1 MPVVKTLVTPLD
13 WGLGHATRSV
23 PLIEQELALGHEVHL
38 ASNGRALAFL
48 RQTFPDLPCHELP
61 DYAVT
66 YPKANLYWPM
76 LRQLPKVFLAIM
88 REYRVVQALH
98 QQFHFD
104 RVISDQRF
112 GCYIPGIFN
121 AFVSHQI
128 HLPARHW
135 FGGRSVQWVNAF
147 WIRTYFQES
156 WIPDWE
162 EYPGLAG
169 DLSHPPLPGVKTLY
183 LGPLSRL
190 HKVEAP
196 IQYRIAFVLSGPEPQ
211 RSIWE
216 AEIREQVRA
225 FPQEHFFL
233 LQGKPE
239 IPFTQV
245 QENNLTIAP
254 HLDTAGLSLLFAQ
267 SGLIVCRSG
276 YSTLMDLA
284 VTGRPAWL
292 VPTPGQPEQEY
303 LARKLGAQ
311 EGYPWSEQEDLELGR
326 VLDYLPTGFVS

>member
-1 MPVVKTLVTPLD
+1 MSAVKTLVTPLD

-23 PLIEQELALGHEVHL
+23 PLIQKQLEQGHEVHL
-38 ASNGRALAFL
+38 ASSGRALAFL
-48 RQTFPDLPCHELP
+48 KVTFPDLPCHQLP
-61 DYAVT
+61 DYAIS

-76 LRQLPKVFLAIM
+76 VRQLPKIIVTIA
-88 REYRVVQALH
+88 REQRVVRQL
-98 QQFHFD
+98 QQKIGFQQ
-104 RVISDQRF
+104 VISDQRY
-112 GCYIPGIFN
+112 GCYIPGAFN
-121 AFVSHQI
+121 AFVTHQL
-128 HLPARHW
+128 HLPLQDW
-135 FGGRSVQWVNAF
+135 FGGSGGQWMHETL
-147 WIRTYFQES
+147 IRKRFQEC
-156 WIPDWE
+156 WVPDWE
-162 EYPGLAG
+162 EAPGLAG
-169 DLSHPPLPGVKTLY
+169 DLSHPPFTGIKTRY

-190 HKVEAP
+190 HKMEAP

-225 FPQEHFFL
+225 FPEEHFFL

-239 IPFTQV
+239 VPFF
-245 QENNLTIAP
+245 QEQEGNLTAAP

-303 LARKLGAQ
+303 LARKLGA
-311 EGYPWSEQEDLELGR
+311 EGQFPWSKQEDFELAKCLNG
-326 VLDYLPTGFVS
+326 L

>member
-1 MPVVKTLVTPLD
+1 MSPVKTLITPLD
-13 WGLGHATRSV
+13 WGLGHATRCV

-66 YPKANLYWPM
+66 YPKANLYWPL

-98 QQFHFD
+98 RKYHFD
-104 RVISDQRF
+104 KVISDQRF
-112 GCYIPGIFN
+112 GCFVPGIFN
-121 AFVSHQI
+121 AFISHQI

-135 FGGRSVQWVNAF
+135 IGGRTVQAINEF
-147 WIRTYFQES
+147 WIRNYFQES

-162 EYPGLAG
+162 AYPGLAG
-169 DLSHPPLPGVKTLY
+169 DLSHPPLVGVKTRY

-190 HKVEAP
+190 KKVEAP
-196 IQYRIAFVLSGPEPQ
+196 LRYRIAFVLSGPEPQ

-216 AEIREQVRA
+216 AEIREQVKA
-225 FPQEHFFL
+225 FPEESFFM

-239 IPFTQV
+239 VPFFEA
-245 QENNLTIAP
+245 QEGNLLVSP
-254 HLDTAGLSLLFAQ
+254 HLDTERLSLLFAQ
-267 SGLIVCRSG
+267 SALIVCRSG

-284 VTGRPAWL
+284 YTERPAYL

-303 LARKLGAQ
+303 LARILGAQ
-311 EGYPWSEQEDLELGR
+311 GKYNWGRQEDLKLEKILSS
-326 VLDYLPTGFVS
+326 VPI

>member
-1 MPVVKTLVTPLD
+1 MSAVKTLVTPLD

-23 PLIEQELALGHEVHL
+23 PLIEQELAMGHEVHL

-76 LRQLPKVFLAIM
+76 LRQMPKIFQAIM

-128 HLPARHW
+128 HLPAKHW

-162 EYPGLAG
+162 DYPGLAG
-169 DLSHPPLPGVKTLY
+169 DLSHPPLPGVKT
-183 LGPLSRL
+183 
-190 HKVEAP
+190 
-196 IQYRIAFVLSGPEPQ
+196 
-211 RSIWE
+211 RS
-216 AEIREQVRA
+216 
-225 FPQEHFFL
+225 
-233 LQGKPE
+233 
-239 IPFTQV
+239 
-245 QENNLTIAP
+245 
-254 HLDTAGLSLLFAQ
+254 
-267 SGLIVCRSG
+267 
-276 YSTLMDLA
+276 
-284 VTGRPAWL
+284 
-292 VPTPGQPEQEY
+292 
-303 LARKLGAQ
+303 
-311 EGYPWSEQEDLELGR
+311 
-326 VLDYLPTGFVS
+326 

>member
-1 MPVVKTLVTPLD
+1 MSPVKTLITPLD
-13 WGLGHATRSV
+13 WGLGHATRCV

-48 RQTFPDLPCHELP
+48 RQTFPTLPCHELP

-66 YPKANLYWPM
+66 YPKANLYWPI

-98 QQFHFD
+98 QQYRFD
-104 RVISDQRF
+104 KVISDQRF
-112 GCYIPGIFN
+112 GCYVPGIFN
-121 AFVSHQI
+121 AFISHQI

-135 FGGRSVQWVNAF
+135 FGGRTVQAINEF
-147 WIRTYFQES
+147 WIRNYFQES

-169 DLSHPPLPGVKTLY
+169 DLSHPPLVGVKTRY

-190 HKVEAP
+190 KKVEAP
-196 IQYRIAFVLSGPEPQ
+196 VRYHIAFVLSGPEPQ

-216 AEIREQVRA
+216 AEIREQVKA
-225 FPQEHFFL
+225 FPEESFFM

-239 IPFTQV
+239 VPFFEA
-245 QENNLTIAP
+245 QEGNLLVSP
-254 HLDTAGLSLLFAQ
+254 HLDSDQLSLLFAQ
-267 SGLIVCRSG
+267 SALIVCRSG

-284 VTGRPAWL
+284 YTERPAYL

-303 LARKLGAQ
+303 LARMLGVQGKYAWGKQ
-311 EGYPWSEQEDLELGR
+311 EEWDLGQL
-326 VLDYLPTGFVS
+326 LKID

>member
-1 MPVVKTLVTPLD
+1 MSPVKTLITPLD
-13 WGLGHATRSV
+13 WGLGHATRCV
-23 PLIEQELALGHEVHL
+23 PLIEQELTLGHEVHL

-48 RQTFPDLPCHELP
+48 RQTFPILPCHELP

-66 YPKANLYWPM
+66 YPKANLYWPL

-98 QQFHFD
+98 QKYHFD
-104 RVISDQRF
+104 KIISDQRF

-121 AFVSHQI
+121 AFISHQI
-128 HLPARHW
+128 HLPAQHW
-135 FGGRSVQWVNAF
+135 FGGAIVQWINEF
-147 WIRTYFQES
+147 WIRNYFQES

-162 EYPGLAG
+162 AYPGLAG
-169 DLSHPPLPGVKTLY
+169 DLSHPPLVGVKTRY

-190 HKVEAP
+190 KKVEAP
-196 IQYRIAFVLSGPEPQ
+196 VRYRIAFVLSGPEPQ

-216 AEIREQVRA
+216 AEIREQVKA
-225 FPQEHFFL
+225 FPEERFFM

-239 IPFTQV
+239 VPFFES
-245 QENNLTIAP
+245 QEGNLLVSP
-254 HLDTAGLSLLFAQ
+254 HLDSNQLSLLFAQ
-267 SGLIVCRSG
+267 SALIVCRSG

-284 VTGRPAWL
+284 YTERPAYL

-303 LARKLGAQ
+303 LARMLGAQ
-311 EGYPWSEQEDLELGR
+311 GQYAWGKQEEWDLGQL
-326 VLDYLPTGFVS
+326 LKID